1 MAKLLLIIGPQAVGK
16 MTVGQKLEKITNL
29 KFMHNH
35 ETLELP
41 ARIFGWGSESR
52 RKLTSLF
59 RWAILEEVAKSD
71 LEGLIFTLVFSFDHD
86 SDWGFFEKVK
96 TLFEENN
103 GEVIVVELEADLE
116 ERLKRNKTENRLNN
130 KPSKRN
136 LEFTEKEIVEDMQ
149 KYRLNSFDGEF
160 DGEKYIKINNT
171 NLSAEEVAKMVKEK
185 FDL

>member
-1 MAKLLLIIGPQAVGK
+1 MAKLVLIVGPQAVGK
-16 MTVGQKLEKITNL
+16 MTVGQELEKITNL

-41 ARIFGWGSESR
+41 ARIFGWGSDAR
-52 RKLTSLF
+52 HRLTSLF

-86 SDWGFFEKVK
+86 SDWRFFEKAK
-96 TLFEENN
+96 ALFEENN

-116 ERLKRNKTENRLNN
+116 ERLRRNKTENRLNN

-136 LEFTEKEIVEDMQ
+136 IEFTEKEIVEDM
-149 KYRLNSFDGEF
+149 KTYRLNSIEGEF
-160 DGEKYIKINNT
+160 EGEKFMKINNT
-171 NLSAEEVAKMVKEK
+171 KLSPQEVAQMIKEK